1 MIKFSN
7 VSVDYPYSEGL
18 TDVNVEFKDKE
29 FTLVLGPTGSGK
41 STLLRLIYM
50 DIYPSS
56 GRVDVQKWS
65 SKKITARKIKKLRR
79 NIGIVFQDFRL
90 IENLSVFENVALPL
104 IINGYSRK
112 YIKRKVEAILD
123 EIGLLDSI
131 RQKAGTLSKG
141 EEQRVAIAR
150 AVVKN
155 PFVILADEP
164 TGNLDPDSSITVFNL
179 LRKINKLGTAVI
191 MATHDYL
198 LIKDAPNRK
207 ILMDNGK
214 ILKKQ
219 EIEKNA

>member
-1 MIKFSN
+1 
-7 VSVDYPYSEGL
+7 
-18 TDVNVEFKDKE
+18 
-29 FTLVLGPTGSGK
+29 
-41 STLLRLIYM
+41 M

-79 NIGIVFQDFRL
+79 NIGIVFQDIRL

-104 IINGYSRK
+104 IIDGYQRK
-112 YIKRKVEAILD
+112 YIKRKVKAILD

-164 TGNLDPDSSITVFNL
+164 TGNLDPDSSVTVFNL
-179 LRKINKLGTAVI
+179 LKKINKLGTAVI

-198 LIKDAPNRK
+198 LIKDAPNRR
-207 ILMDNGK
+207 ILIDNGK
-214 ILKKQ
+214 ILKK
-219 EIEKNA
+219 

>member
-18 TDVNVEFKDKE
+18 SNVNVEFKDKE
-29 FTLVLGPTGSGK
+29 FAFVLGPTGSGK

-50 DIYPSS
+50 DIYPTN
-56 GRVDVQKWS
+56 GRVDVKNWS
-65 SKKITARKIKKLRR
+65 SKKITARKIRKLRR

-90 IENLSVFENVALPL
+90 IQNLSVFENVALPL
-104 IINGYSRK
+104 IINGYPRK

-123 EIGLLDSI
+123 EIGLLNSL
-131 RQKAGTLSKG
+131 RQRAGTLSKG
-141 EEQRVAIAR
+141 EAQRVGIAR

-164 TGNLDPDSSITVFNL
+164 TGNLDPDSSVTVFNL

-198 LIKDAPNRK
+198 LIKDAPNRR

-214 ILKKQ
+214 ILKK
-219 EIEKNA
+219 